1 METYII
7 ILLFAV
13 IALMRVVQKICNKI
27 SSNEI
32 SSKRSFFAYGALYQ
46 FAAAA
51 FAIISVVFVGFNNF
65 NLQLVICSVLTA
77 ALFATD
83 LFSGLEAIKGCSI
96 AVATMF
102 GLGGLIISVL
112 VSYFW
117 FGEDIEIHQFAGLVV
132 FFVSAYLLSSRDNKS
147 GKKLS
152 LRTFVMLF
160 INFVANGLVMVVQK
174 YFSLKVDGGNTLL
187 FSFVSFALCGIF
199 MLFCFIILT
208 IKQKERDKLQG
219 NTGKNE
225 PILNKKL
232 VICGILLAFAL
243 FLINVIITEMGK
255 KVSAIIIFPVSSAI
269 SIIIATMVG
278 YIAFNEKLSLKKII
292 GLVIGIVSI
301 IVIGI

>member
-1 METYII
+1 MKAYII
-7 ILLFAV
+7 ILQFFV

-32 SSKRSFFAYGALYQ
+32 SCKRSFFAYGAFYQ
-46 FAAAA
+46 FFAAA
-51 FAIISVVFVGFNNF
+51 FAIISVFFVGFHNF
-65 NLQLVICSVLTA
+65 NLELAICSVLTA
-77 ALFATD
+77 ALFAID
-83 LFSGLEAIKGCSI
+83 LFSGLVAIKGCSI

-112 VSYFW
+112 ISYFW
-117 FGEDIEIHQFAGLVV
+117 FGEDIEIHQLAGLVV

-174 YFSLKVDGGNTLL
+174 YFALRVEGGNTLL
-187 FSFVSFALCGIF
+187 FSFVSFALCGVF
-199 MLFCFIILT
+199 MLFCYIILT
-208 IKQKERDKLQG
+208 IKHKERDKLQE
-219 NTGKNE
+219 NTEKDE

-232 VICGILLAFAL
+232 VICGMLLAFAL

-255 KVSAIIIFPVSSAI
+255 TVSAIIIFPVSSAI

-278 YIAFNEKLSLKKII
+278 YIVFKEKLSLKKII

>member
-46 FAAAA
+46 FAAAT

-117 FGEDIEIHQFAGLVV
+117 FGEDIEIHQFVGLVV
-132 FFVSAYLLSSRDNKS
+132 FFISAYLLSSRDNKS